1 MFVKKAFGN
10 KNPDA
15 FYYTKKIHIQ
25 GGFSMSAIVAMNEE
39 TRRIEQF
46 NDIVANIKP
55 LMTVGKGKNQRAIT
69 GSAVVPLS
77 CCFVDSRYQ
86 GMRTHKH
93 LNRLKNKW
101 DERKLTPI
109 ILVPHPEEYRFAVV
123 DGQGR
128 CLVAPEK
135 GMDRLN
141 AIILMDAPEDL
152 DERLKFEAEYFI
164 GQDSE
169 VENVKPLEK
178 HLSRV
183 IIGDSAAVSL
193 DKLLNKY
200 GIKFVATKGNR
211 EESVLGSYTDTY
223 SIVKVH
229 GEKCLDFIFSI
240 IDNAGWNKETNGYA
254 TFVMRALREVWIAHP
269 NDRKEIH
276 RYLSKEL
283 RQIDPALFS
292 AEAKAKYPKRDHRVS
307 CVLYVEDLVCDG
319 LGIEKKIY
327 VENGKKVKISK

>member
-1 MFVKKAFGN
+1 
-10 KNPDA
+10 
-15 FYYTKKIHIQ
+15 
-25 GGFSMSAIVAMNEE
+25 MSVVVVMNEE
-39 TRRIEQF
+39 TRRMEQF

-109 ILVPHPEEYRFAVV
+109 ILVPHPEEYIFAVV

-135 GMDRLN
+135 GMERLN
-141 AIILMDAPEDL
+141 AIILMDAPEDF

>member
-1 MFVKKAFGN
+1 
-10 KNPDA
+10 
-15 FYYTKKIHIQ
+15 
-25 GGFSMSAIVAMNEE
+25 MSTVVAMNEE
-39 TRRIEQF
+39 TRRMEQF

-55 LMTVGKGKNQRAIT
+55 LMTVGKGKNQRVIT

-77 CCFVDSRYQ
+77 LCFVDSRYQ

-93 LNRLKNKW
+93 LNRLRNKW
-101 DERKLTPI
+101 DVRKLTPI
-109 ILVPHPEEYRFAVV
+109 VLVPHSEEYRLAVV
-123 DGQGR
+123 DGQAR
-128 CLVAPEK
+128 CIVGPEK

-141 AIILMDAPEDL
+141 AIILMDAPEDPE
-152 DERLKFEAEYFI
+152 ERLKFEAEYFI

-193 DKLLNKY
+193 DKLLNWY

-229 GEKCLDFIFSI
+229 GERCLDFIFSI
-240 IDNAGWNKETNGYA
+240 IEGAGWNKETNGYA

-276 RYLSKEL
+276 RFLSKEL

-292 AEAKAKYPKRDHRVS
+292 ANAKSKYPKRDHRVS
-307 CVLYVEDLVCDG
+307 CILYVEDLVCDG
-319 LGIEKKIY
+319 LGLEKKIY
-327 VENGKKVKISK
+327 VENGRKVKISK

>member
-1 MFVKKAFGN
+1 
-10 KNPDA
+10 
-15 FYYTKKIHIQ
+15 
-25 GGFSMSAIVAMNEE
+25 MSTVVAMNEE
-39 TRRIEQF
+39 TRRMEQF

-55 LMTVGKGKNQRAIT
+55 LMTTGKGKNQRAIT

-93 LNRLKNKW
+93 LNRLKNKQ

-128 CLVAPEK
+128 CLIAPEK

-183 IIGDSAAVSL
+183 IIGDGAAVSL

-276 RYLSKEL
+276 RFLSKEL

>member
-1 MFVKKAFGN
+1 MLFIIQ
-10 KNPDA
+10 
-15 FYYTKKIHIQ
+15 KIHIQ
-25 GGFSMSAIVAMNEE
+25 GGSSMNAVVVMNEE
-39 TRRIEQF
+39 TRRMEQF

-55 LMTVGKGKNQRAIT
+55 LMTVGKGKKFRVIT

-276 RYLSKEL
+276 RFLSKEL

-307 CVLYVEDLVCDG
+307 CILYVEDLVCDG

>member
-1 MFVKKAFGN
+1 
-10 KNPDA
+10 
-15 FYYTKKIHIQ
+15 
-25 GGFSMSAIVAMNEE
+25 MSAVVAMNEE
-39 TRRIEQF
+39 TRRMEQF
-46 NDIVANIKP
+46 NDIVANINP
-55 LMTVGKGKNQRAIT
+55 LMTVGKGKNQRVIT

-77 CCFVDSRYQ
+77 LCFVDARYQ

-109 ILVPHPEEYRFAVV
+109 ILIPHPEEYRFAVV

-292 AEAKAKYPKRDHRVS
+292 AEAKSKYPKRDHRVS

>member
-1 MFVKKAFGN
+1 
-10 KNPDA
+10 
-15 FYYTKKIHIQ
+15 
-25 GGFSMSAIVAMNEE
+25 MSAVVATNEE
-39 TRRIEQF
+39 ARRIEQF

-55 LMTVGKGKNQRAIT
+55 LMTVGKGKNQRAVT

-276 RYLSKEL
+276 SFLSKEL

-292 AEAKAKYPKRDHRVS
+292 AEAKSKYPKRDHRVS
-307 CVLYVEDLVCDG
+307 CVLYVEDLVCDS

>member
-1 MFVKKAFGN
+1 
-10 KNPDA
+10 
-15 FYYTKKIHIQ
+15 
-25 GGFSMSAIVAMNEE
+25 MSAVVAMNEE
-39 TRRIEQF
+39 TRRMEQF

-152 DERLKFEAEYFI
+152 NERLKFEAEYFI

>member
-1 MFVKKAFGN
+1 
-10 KNPDA
+10 
-15 FYYTKKIHIQ
+15 
-25 GGFSMSAIVAMNEE
+25 MSAVVSMNEE
-39 TRRIEQF
+39 TRRMEQF
-46 NDIVANIKP
+46 NDIVSNIKP
-55 LMTVGKGKNQRAIT
+55 LMTVGKGKNQRVIT

-77 CCFVDSRYQ
+77 RCFVDSRYQ

-93 LNRLKNKW
+93 LNRLRNKW

-183 IIGDSAAVSL
+183 IIGDVAAVSL

>member
-1 MFVKKAFGN
+1 MNAV
-10 KNPDA
+10 
-15 FYYTKKIHIQ
+15 
-25 GGFSMSAIVAMNEE
+25 VAMNEE
-39 TRRIEQF
+39 TRRMEQF

-152 DERLKFEAEYFI
+152 NERLKFEAEYFI

-183 IIGDSAAVSL
+183 IIGDNAAVSL

-200 GIKFVATKGNR
+200 GIKFVSTKGNR

-240 IDNAGWNKETNGYA
+240 IDNAGWNRETNGYA

-292 AEAKAKYPKRDHRVS
+292 AEAKSKYPKRDHRVS

>member
-1 MFVKKAFGN
+1 
-10 KNPDA
+10 
-15 FYYTKKIHIQ
+15 
-25 GGFSMSAIVAMNEE
+25 MSAVVAMNEE

-109 ILVPHPEEYRFAVV
+109 ILVPHPEEHRFAVV

-152 DERLKFEAEYFI
+152 NERLKFEAEYFI

>member
-1 MFVKKAFGN
+1 
-10 KNPDA
+10 
-15 FYYTKKIHIQ
+15 
-25 GGFSMSAIVAMNEE
+25 MSAVVAMNEE
-39 TRRIEQF
+39 TRRMEQF

-152 DERLKFEAEYFI
+152 NERLKFEAEYFI

-183 IIGDSAAVSL
+183 IIGDDAAVSL

-200 GIKFVATKGNR
+200 GIKFVSTKGNR

-240 IDNAGWNKETNGYA
+240 VDNTGWNKETNGYA

-283 RQIDPALFS
+283 RQIDPVLFS
-292 AEAKAKYPKRDHRVS
+292 AEAKSKYPKRDHRVS

>member
-1 MFVKKAFGN
+1 
-10 KNPDA
+10 
-15 FYYTKKIHIQ
+15 
-25 GGFSMSAIVAMNEE
+25 MSAVIAMNEE
-39 TRRIEQF
+39 TRRMEQF
-46 NDIVANIKP
+46 NDIVANITP

-254 TFVMRALREVWIAHP
+254 TFVMRSLRETWVAHP

-276 RYLSKEL
+276 RFLSKEL

>member
-1 MFVKKAFGN
+1 
-10 KNPDA
+10 
-15 FYYTKKIHIQ
+15 
-25 GGFSMSAIVAMNEE
+25 MSAVVAMNEE
-39 TRRIEQF
+39 TRRMEQF

-55 LMTVGKGKNQRAIT
+55 LMTTGKGKNQRAIT

-152 DERLKFEAEYFI
+152 NERLKFEAEYFI

-254 TFVMRALREVWIAHP
+254 TFVMRSLRETWVAHP

-276 RYLSKEL
+276 RFLSKEL

-327 VENGKKVKISK
+327 VENGKAVKISK

>member
-1 MFVKKAFGN
+1 
-10 KNPDA
+10 
-15 FYYTKKIHIQ
+15 
-25 GGFSMSAIVAMNEE
+25 
-39 TRRIEQF
+39 
-46 NDIVANIKP
+46 
-55 LMTVGKGKNQRAIT
+55 
-69 GSAVVPLS
+69 
-77 CCFVDSRYQ
+77 
-86 GMRTHKH
+86 
-93 LNRLKNKW
+93 
-101 DERKLTPI
+101 
-109 ILVPHPEEYRFAVV
+109 
-123 DGQGR
+123 
-128 CLVAPEK
+128 
-135 GMDRLN
+135 
-141 AIILMDAPEDL
+141 MDAPEDL

-183 IIGDSAAVSL
+183 IIGDVAAVSL

-269 NDRKEIH
+269 SDRKEIH

-292 AEAKAKYPKRDHRVS
+292 AEAKSKYPKRDHRVS

-327 VENGKKVKISK
+327 VENGKKIKISK

>member
-1 MFVKKAFGN
+1 
-10 KNPDA
+10 
-15 FYYTKKIHIQ
+15 
-25 GGFSMSAIVAMNEE
+25 MSAVVAMNEE
-39 TRRIEQF
+39 TRRMEQF
-46 NDIVANIKP
+46 NDIMATIKP
-55 LMTVGKGKNQRAIT
+55 LMTSGKGKNIKMIT
-69 GSAVVPLS
+69 GSTVVPLS

-152 DERLKFEAEYFI
+152 DERLRFEAEYFI

-254 TFVMRALREVWIAHP
+254 TFVMRALREIWIAHP
-269 NDRKEIH
+269 NDRKVIH
-276 RYLSKEL
+276 RFLSKEL

-292 AEAKAKYPKRDHRVS
+292 ANAKTTYPKRDHRAS
-307 CVLYVEDLVCDG
+307 CILYIEDMVCDG

-327 VENGKKVKISK
+327 VDNGKKCKIVK

>member
-1 MFVKKAFGN
+1 
-10 KNPDA
+10 
-15 FYYTKKIHIQ
+15 
-25 GGFSMSAIVAMNEE
+25 MSAVVAMNEE
-39 TRRIEQF
+39 TRRMEQF
-46 NDIVANIKP
+46 NDIVANINP

-183 IIGDSAAVSL
+183 IIGDVAAVSL

-211 EESVLGSYTDTY
+211 GESVLGSYTDTY

-327 VENGKKVKISK
+327 VENGKKIKISK

>member
-1 MFVKKAFGN
+1 
-10 KNPDA
+10 
-15 FYYTKKIHIQ
+15 
-25 GGFSMSAIVAMNEE
+25 MSAVVAMNEE
-39 TRRIEQF
+39 TRRMEQF

-141 AIILMDAPEDL
+141 AIILMDTPEDL
-152 DERLKFEAEYFI
+152 DERLRFEAEYFI

-183 IIGDSAAVSL
+183 IIGDRAAVSL

-292 AEAKAKYPKRDHRVS
+292 AEAKSKYPKRDHRVS

>member
-1 MFVKKAFGN
+1 
-10 KNPDA
+10 
-15 FYYTKKIHIQ
+15 
-25 GGFSMSAIVAMNEE
+25 MSAVVAMNEE
-39 TRRIEQF
+39 TRRMEQY

-55 LMTVGKGKNQRAIT
+55 LMTVGKGKNQRVIT
-69 GSAVVPLS
+69 GSAVVPISL
-77 CCFVDSRYQ
+77 CTVDSRYQ
-86 GMRTHKH
+86 GMRPHKH
-93 LNRLKNKW
+93 LNKLRNKW
-101 DERKLTPI
+101 DVRKLTPI
-109 ILVPHPEEYRFAVV
+109 ILVLHPEEYRLAVV

-128 CLVAPEK
+128 IIVAPEK
-135 GMDRLN
+135 GLDHLN
-141 AIILMDAPEDL
+141 AIILMDAPEDPE
-152 DERLKFEAEYFI
+152 ERLKFEAEYFI

-276 RYLSKEL
+276 RFLSKEL

-292 AEAKAKYPKRDHRVS
+292 AEAKTKYPKRDHRVS

>member
-1 MFVKKAFGN
+1 
-10 KNPDA
+10 
-15 FYYTKKIHIQ
+15 
-25 GGFSMSAIVAMNEE
+25 MSAIVAMNEE
-39 TRRIEQF
+39 MRRIEQY

-55 LMTVGKGKNQRAIT
+55 LMSVGKGKNQRVIT
-69 GSAVVPLS
+69 GSAVVPISL
-77 CCFVDSRYQ
+77 CIVDNRYQ
-86 GMRTHKH
+86 GNRHHKH
-93 LNRLKNKW
+93 LNRLRNKW
-101 DERKLTPI
+101 DVRKLTPI
-109 ILVPHPEEYRFAVV
+109 ILVLHPEEHRLAVV

-128 CLVAPEK
+128 IIVAPEK
-135 GMDRLN
+135 GLDHLN
-141 AIILMDAPEDL
+141 AIILMDAPEDPG
-152 DERLKFEAEYFI
+152 ERLKFEAEYFI

-183 IIGDSAAVSL
+183 IIGDVAAVSL

-276 RYLSKEL
+276 RFLSKEL

-307 CVLYVEDLVCDG
+307 CVLYVEDMVCEG

-327 VENGKKVKISK
+327 VDNGKKVKISK

>member
-1 MFVKKAFGN
+1 
-10 KNPDA
+10 
-15 FYYTKKIHIQ
+15 
-25 GGFSMSAIVAMNEE
+25 MSAVVAMNEE
-39 TRRIEQF
+39 TRRMEQY

-55 LMTVGKGKNQRAIT
+55 LMTVGKGKNQRVIT
-69 GSAVVPLS
+69 GSAVVPISL
-77 CCFVDSRYQ
+77 CIVDPRYQ
-86 GMRTHKH
+86 GMRSHKH
-93 LNRLKNKW
+93 LNKLRNKW
-101 DERKLTPI
+101 DVRKLTPI
-109 ILVPHPEEYRFAVV
+109 ILVLHPEEYRLAVV

-128 CLVAPEK
+128 IIVASEK
-135 GMDRLN
+135 GLDHLN
-141 AIILMDAPEDL
+141 AIILMDAPEDPE
-152 DERLKFEAEYFI
+152 ERLKFEAEFFI

-183 IIGDSAAVSL
+183 IIGDKAAVTL
-193 DKLLNKY
+193 DKLSRKY

-223 SIVKVH
+223 SIAKVH

-254 TFVMRALREVWIAHP
+254 TFVMRALKEIWVAHA
-269 NDRKEIH
+269 NDRKVIH
-276 RYLSKEL
+276 RFLSKQL

-292 AEAKAKYPKRDHRVS
+292 ANARTEYPKRDHRTS
-307 CVLYVEDLVCDG
+307 CVLYVEDMVCDG

-327 VENGKKVKISK
+327 EENGKKVKNSK

>member
-1 MFVKKAFGN
+1 
-10 KNPDA
+10 
-15 FYYTKKIHIQ
+15 
-25 GGFSMSAIVAMNEE
+25 MSAVVAMNEE
-39 TRRIEQF
+39 TRRMEQY

-292 AEAKAKYPKRDHRVS
+292 AEAKSKYPKRDHRVS

>member
-1 MFVKKAFGN
+1 MLFIIQKL
-10 KNPDA
+10 
-15 FYYTKKIHIQ
+15 HIQ
-25 GGFSMSAIVAMNEE
+25 GGFSMSAVVAMNEE
-39 TRRIEQF
+39 TRRMEQF

-55 LMTVGKGKNQRAIT
+55 LMTVGKGKNQRVIT

-77 CCFVDSRYQ
+77 LCFVDARYQ

-109 ILVPHPEEYRFAVV
+109 ILVPHPEEYIFAVV

-183 IIGDSAAVSL
+183 IIGDNAAVSL

-283 RQIDPALFS
+283 RQTDPALFS

>member
-1 MFVKKAFGN
+1 MKAFGDTIPN
-10 KNPDA
+10 A
-15 FYYTKKIHIQ
+15 FYYTKKIHNQ
-25 GGFSMSAIVAMNEE
+25 GGFSMSVVVAMNEE
-39 TRRIEQF
+39 TRRMEQF

-55 LMTVGKGKNQRAIT
+55 LMTTGKGKNQRAIT

-135 GMDRLN
+135 GIDRLN

-307 CVLYVEDLVCDG
+307 CVLYVEDLICDG

-327 VENGKKVKISK
+327 VENGKKVKISE

>member
-1 MFVKKAFGN
+1 
-10 KNPDA
+10 
-15 FYYTKKIHIQ
+15 
-25 GGFSMSAIVAMNEE
+25 MSAVVAMNEE
-39 TRRIEQF
+39 TRRMEQF

-77 CCFVDSRYQ
+77 LCFVDARYQ

-109 ILVPHPEEYRFAVV
+109 ILVPHPEEYIFAVV

-135 GMDRLN
+135 GMERLN

-327 VENGKKVKISK
+327 VENG

>member
-1 MFVKKAFGN
+1 
-10 KNPDA
+10 
-15 FYYTKKIHIQ
+15 
-25 GGFSMSAIVAMNEE
+25 MSTVVAMSEE
-39 TRRIEQF
+39 TRRMEQF

-55 LMTVGKGKNQRAIT
+55 LMTAGKGKNQRVIT

-276 RYLSKEL
+276 RFLSKEL

-292 AEAKAKYPKRDHRVS
+292 AEAKSKYPKRDHRVS

>member
-1 MFVKKAFGN
+1 
-10 KNPDA
+10 
-15 FYYTKKIHIQ
+15 
-25 GGFSMSAIVAMNEE
+25 MSAVVAMNEE
-39 TRRIEQF
+39 TRRMEQF

-55 LMTVGKGKNQRAIT
+55 LMTTGKGKNQRAIT

-152 DERLKFEAEYFI
+152 NERLKFEAEYFI

-200 GIKFVATKGNR
+200 GIKFAATKGNR

-254 TFVMRALREVWIAHP
+254 TFVMRSLRETWVAHP

-276 RYLSKEL
+276 RFLSKEL

>member
-1 MFVKKAFGN
+1 
-10 KNPDA
+10 
-15 FYYTKKIHIQ
+15 
-25 GGFSMSAIVAMNEE
+25 MSTVVAMNEE
-39 TRRIEQF
+39 TRRMEQF

-77 CCFVDSRYQ
+77 LCFVDARYQ

-109 ILVPHPEEYRFAVV
+109 ILVPHPEEYIFAVV

-193 DKLLNKY
+193 DKLLKKY
-200 GIKFVATKGNR
+200 GIKFVSTKGNR

-229 GEKCLDFIFSI
+229 GDKCLDFIFSI

-269 NDRKEIH
+269 TERKEIH
-276 RYLSKEL
+276 RFLSKEL

-292 AEAKAKYPKRDHRVS
+292 ANAKSKYPKRDHRVS
-307 CVLYVEDLVCDG
+307 CILYVEDLVCDG

>member
-1 MFVKKAFGN
+1 MESIWKQKSRCFLLYKKL
-10 KNPDA
+10 
-15 FYYTKKIHIQ
+15 HIQ
-25 GGFSMSAIVAMNEE
+25 GGFRMSAVVAMNEE
-39 TRRIEQF
+39 TRRMEQY

-55 LMTVGKGKNQRAIT
+55 LMTTGKGKNQRVIT

-169 VENVKPLEK
+169 VENIKPLEK

-200 GIKFVATKGNR
+200 GIKFVSTKGNR

-276 RYLSKEL
+276 RFLSKEL

-327 VENGKKVKISK
+327 VDNGKKVKIYK

>member
-1 MFVKKAFGN
+1 
-10 KNPDA
+10 
-15 FYYTKKIHIQ
+15 
-25 GGFSMSAIVAMNEE
+25 MSAIVAMNEE
-39 TRRIEQF
+39 TRRMEQF

-55 LMTVGKGKNQRAIT
+55 LMTIGKGKNQRAIT

-135 GMDRLN
+135 GIDRLN

-183 IIGDSAAVSL
+183 IIGDSAAVAL

-211 EESVLGSYTDTY
+211 GESVLGSYTDAY

-254 TFVMRALREVWIAHP
+254 TFVMRALREIWIAHP
-269 NDRKEIH
+269 NERKEIH

-283 RQIDPALFS
+283 RQIDPAHLS
-292 AEAKAKYPKRDHRVS
+292 ANAKTRYPKRDHRVS
-307 CVLYVEDLVCDG
+307 CVLYVEDLVCYG

-327 VENGKKVKISK
+327 VENGKKIKISK

>member
-1 MFVKKAFGN
+1 MLFIIQ
-10 KNPDA
+10 
-15 FYYTKKIHIQ
+15 KIYIQ
-25 GGFSMSAIVAMNEE
+25 GGFSMSAVVSMNEE
-39 TRRIEQF
+39 TRRMEQF
-46 NDIVANIKP
+46 NDIVSNIKP
-55 LMTVGKGKNQRAIT
+55 LMTVGKGKNQRVIT

-77 CCFVDSRYQ
+77 RCFVDSRYQ

-93 LNRLKNKW
+93 LNRLRNKW

>member
-1 MFVKKAFGN
+1 
-10 KNPDA
+10 
-15 FYYTKKIHIQ
+15 
-25 GGFSMSAIVAMNEE
+25 MSAVVAMNEE
-39 TRRIEQF
+39 TRRMEQF

-152 DERLKFEAEYFI
+152 NERLKFEAEYFI

-269 NDRKEIH
+269 NDRKEIQ
-276 RYLSKEL
+276 RFLSKEL

-327 VENGKKVKISK
+327 VDNGKKVKICK

>member
-1 MFVKKAFGN
+1 
-10 KNPDA
+10 
-15 FYYTKKIHIQ
+15 
-25 GGFSMSAIVAMNEE
+25 MSAVVAMNEE
-39 TRRIEQF
+39 TRRMEQY

-200 GIKFVATKGNR
+200 GIKFVASKGNR

-269 NDRKEIH
+269 NDRKEIY
-276 RYLSKEL
+276 RFLSKEL

-292 AEAKAKYPKRDHRVS
+292 AEAKSKYPKRDHRVS

-327 VENGKKVKISK
+327 LENGKKVKISK